1 MLINNGFGNP
11 KGVSNGGERERNI
24 NKKKKSDFYKSMDVH
39 SVTNAMEDSVPSI
52 YTQNIVNQLGKHD
65 FYCGQ
70 ILLAG
75 RQEGWK
81 LFLDQMNRNHLE
93 LIPRMRNKNCCTT
106 ENLRFHNFAGTGTF

>member
-1 MLINNGFGNP
+1 MVENA
-11 KGVSNGGERERNI
+11 KETSTKRR
-24 NKKKKSDFYKSMDVH
+24 SQTFYKSMDVQ
-39 SVTNAMEDSVPSI
+39 SVTNAMDDSVPSI

-81 LFLDQMNRNHLE
+81 LFLDRMNRNHLE

>member
-1 MLINNGFGNP
+1 MFINNGFGNP

-106 ENLRFHNFAGTGTF
+106 ENLRFLNFAGTGTF

>member
-1 MLINNGFGNP
+1 MVENA
-11 KGVSNGGERERNI
+11 KETSTKRR
-24 NKKKKSDFYKSMDVH
+24 SQTFYKSMDVQ
-39 SVTNAMEDSVPSI
+39 SVTNAMDDSVPSI

-93 LIPRMRNKNCCTT
+93 LIPR
-106 ENLRFHNFAGTGTF
+106 FHNFAGTGTF